1 MEPLSVFVRRY
12 YFNPRTNQSVWD
24 DDSNAVFLN
33 RGGRHLTPGGRDG
46 GAVVGGGVRA
56 MAAYD
61 AIVFGTG
68 LWDVEYGTA
77 AAWVEGVLRLAAILR
92 PHMRRGRLF
101 FMLMPSTNGGPS
113 TVYRSRLRVE
123 QWNKLAALTLPKH
136 GVNVLDPFHLT
147 DGRLE
152 KSDHTH
158 FGFWAEKESG
168 ITNPTLSAQT
178 VNVLLNYLCAKD
190 KFEPQGGGDDN
201 R

>member
-1 MEPLSVFVRRY
+1 MLSWHHVNVYFANTVRRTTTY
-12 YFNPRTNQSVWD
+12 ALKFYKWR
-24 DDSNAVFLN
+24 
-33 RGGRHLTPGGRDG
+33 RH
-46 GAVVGGGVRA
+46 
-56 MAAYD
+56 
-61 AIVFGTG
+61 
-68 LWDVEYGTA
+68 A
-77 AAWVEGVLRLAAILR
+77 AAHAGESCWGERGSPS
-92 PHMRRGRLF
+92 PHASTRGCR
-101 FMLMPSTNGGPS
+101 STQ
-113 TVYRSRLRVE
+113 T
-123 QWNKLAALTLPKH
+123 TLPKH